1 MTKSEMKQD
10 EIRIGIYGFTK
21 AGKTRFLFK
30 LLSDWEGSGFIC
42 DLSDGCK
49 DFLRVN
55 REFLKSSK
63 VLPATTAFT
72 DISFVLKKFGIN
84 DKSLAFF
91 IQDLRGE
98 ELAKE
103 IKNDFPENGFMAK
116 QVKSCNGFLVLF
128 DPSNSEDAGTE
139 IDSHYKRE
147 LVRTD
152 EFIEYVLDQR
162 QNHFL
167 PIVFV
172 LTHFDVWKK
181 NETILVKVAEWKN
194 QIITTMKSSFS
205 VLDGHYPLS
214 IVEEQNIF
222 TEISSVQKPPVH
234 FVIEQIIQLVDECK
248 KFKEKDRIGKR
259 MWILQ
264 AGIFISIL
272 FVFFVFAIFWSASE
286 KQKQKIAFIRSIA
299 ETKELLKELP
309 ISKMNEKNVA
319 DLNKH
324 LINLLFEYYKN
335 SFLLDVKEVAK
346 LKSVVQE
353 IFIRITDISRI
364 ASEGDLERQLLL
376 LKGLISGLGQFAK
389 DSKSEDGFSI
399 GKIFDDYWEI
409 KKVIIQ
415 KKIASIIFD
424 NNKIPNGEFG
434 KALKTWKEIND
445 EFIDFHKEILTD
457 QNNMPSKKAKTLGK
471 EMQSSKQF
479 SENIIN
485 LKNYNI
491 KFKVLEASSKMNE
504 ELIVFNFKH
513 QLSEKGNEKKD
524 FNISEDYGLY
534 REKNYK
540 TKADFYEL
548 GLPLGTPLKIGIMA
562 LKNPSDPWIDFGDV
576 ELFSGPKDAFRSLGL
591 PFVSKE
597 EKKIFEIKKNFNNSE
612 FSMKLE
618 IWFNYEF
625 PKFIFD
631 CEMFVQ
637 KSFLIEN
644 QKQ

>member
-1 MTKSEMKQD
+1 MTKSEIKQ
-10 EIRIGIYGFTK
+10 EGIRIGIYGFTK

-30 LLSDWEGSGFIC
+30 LLSDWESSGFIC

-72 DISFVLKKFGIN
+72 DISFVLKKNGVN
-84 DKSLAFF
+84 EKPLAFF

-103 IKNDFPENGFMAK
+103 IKNAFPKNGFMAN
-116 QVKSCNGFLVLF
+116 QVKSCNGFLVFF
-128 DPSNSEDAGTE
+128 DPSNTEDAGTE
-139 IDSHYKRE
+139 IDNHFKRE
-147 LVRTD
+147 LIRTD

-172 LTHFDVWKK
+172 LTHFDIWKK
-181 NETILVKVAEWKN
+181 NDTIIVKVAEWKK
-194 QIITTMKSSFS
+194 QIITKIESSFS
-205 VLDGHYPLS
+205 LLGGHFPLA

-222 TEISSVQKPPVH
+222 REISSVQKPPVD

-248 KFKEKDRIGKR
+248 KFTEKERIRKR
-259 MWILQ
+259 MWILR
-264 AGIFISIL
+264 AGIFIIIL
-272 FVFFVFAIFWSASE
+272 LVFFILAIFWSASE
-286 KQKQKIAFIRSIA
+286 KQKQKVSLISSIA
-299 ETKELLKELP
+299 ETKELLKNVP

-319 DLNKH
+319 DLNKK
-324 LINLLFEYYKN
+324 LNDFLFEYYKN
-335 SFLLDVKEVAK
+335 GLMLDVKDVAK
-346 LKSVVQE
+346 LTSVVQE

-364 ASEGDLERQLLL
+364 DSEGDLERQLKL

-409 KKVIIQ
+409 KKAIIQ
-415 KKIASIIFD
+415 KKIASIIFE
-424 NNKIPNGEFG
+424 NNKITNGGFE
-434 KALKTWKEIND
+434 KSLKTWKEINE
-445 EFIDFHKEILTD
+445 EFIDSHKEIVID
-457 QNNMPSKKAKTLGK
+457 QNNFPSKKAKDLVK
-471 EMQSSKQF
+471 EIQSAKQF
-479 SENIIN
+479 SENTIN
-485 LKNYNI
+485 LKKYDI
-491 KFKVLEASSKMNE
+491 KFKVLEATSNKNE
-504 ELIVFNFKH
+504 ELIVLNFKH

-524 FNISEDYGLY
+524 VNISEDYGLY

-540 TKADFYEL
+540 TKSDFYEL
-548 GLPLGTPLKIGIMA
+548 GLPLGIPLKIGIMA

-576 ELFSGPKDAFRSLGL
+576 ELFSGPKDTFRSLGL
-591 PFVSKE
+591 PFASKE
-597 EKKIFEIKKNFNNSE
+597 DNKIFEIKKSSTISE
-612 FSMKLE
+612 FSLKLE

-631 CEMFVQ
+631 CEMYVQ
-637 KSFLIEN
+637 KSLLIEN
-644 QKQ
+644 

>member
-1 MTKSEMKQD
+1 MTKSEMKPD

-72 DISFVLKKFGIN
+72 DISFVFKKFGIY
-84 DKSLAFF
+84 DKPLTFF

-116 QVKSCNGFLVLF
+116 QVKSCNGFLVFF
-128 DPSNSEDAGTE
+128 DPSNSEDSGNE
-139 IDSHYKRE
+139 IDNHYKRE

-172 LTHFDVWKK
+172 LTHFDIWKK
-181 NETILVKVAEWKN
+181 NETILVKIAEWKKE
-194 QIITTMKSSFS
+194 IITKIESSFS
-205 VLDGHYPLS
+205 ILDGHYPLA

-222 TEISSVQKPPVH
+222 TEISSVQKPPVD

-248 KFKEKDRIGKR
+248 KFTEKERVGKR
-259 MWILQ
+259 MWILR
-264 AGIFISIL
+264 AGILISIL
-272 FVFFVFAIFWSASE
+272 LVFFILAIFWSASE

-299 ETKELLKELP
+299 ETNELLIEVP

-319 DLNKH
+319 DFNNH

-353 IFIRITDISRI
+353 IFIRITEISKI
-364 ASEGDLERQLLL
+364 DSQGDLERKLIL

-399 GKIFDDYWEI
+399 AKIFDDYWEI
-409 KKVIIQ
+409 KKVIVQ
-415 KKIASIIFD
+415 KKVASIIFD
-424 NNKIPNGEFG
+424 NNKITNGELG
-434 KALKTWKEIND
+434 KSLKTWKEIND
-445 EFIDFHKEILTD
+445 EFIGSHKEILTD
-457 QNNMPSKKAKTLGK
+457 QNNLPSKIAKTLAK
-471 EMQSSKQF
+471 EIQNAKQF
-479 SENIIN
+479 SEDIIN
-485 LKNYNI
+485 LKKYNI
-491 KFKVLEASSKMNE
+491 KFKVLEATSNKSE
-504 ELIVFNFKH
+504 ELIVLNFKH

-524 FNISEDYGLY
+524 FSISEDYGLY

-540 TKADFYEL
+540 TKSDFYEL

-576 ELFSGPKDAFRSLGL
+576 ELFSGPKDTFRSLGL
-591 PFVSKE
+591 PFASKE
-597 EKKIFEIKKNFNNSE
+597 DNKIFEIKKSSPVSE
-612 FSMKLE
+612 FSLKLE
-618 IWFNYEF
+618 IWFVYEF